1 MIRAPLRQTLELNS
15 GWTFCLGKVGRQWLA
30 GLEGNGKSVSLPHCW
45 NQYDT
50 FQMGKYSY
58 SGNGGYRK
66 SFRVP
71 EVSSPGTWFLR
82 SEGFYGL
89 SEIWLDGRRIAR
101 ADGQYLGL
109 DVPLDRLQPGE
120 RTLAIRLDNRIRRN
134 VLPGFHAPD
143 FLLYGGLVGRV
154 WLERRPTTAF
164 DLQAITVRSVID
176 EADRGSVVLHHGS
189 TGKQIRVDIFDG
201 SGDLVGQSGP
211 RPARAAETEIP
222 IDAPRP
228 WSPDDANLYR
238 AEITLLK
245 GDLALD
251 TVHLPFGFATAEF
264 RSGQGFFLNGEH
276 LYLHGANRHESI
288 PGLGAALPP
297 ELHRRDAE
305 YLKGLGCNFV
315 RLSHYPQHPAFLDAC
330 DELGLLVYPEIAT
343 WKSVRSSRGWLSAAR
358 RQMRAMILRDRHR
371 PSIILWGMGNESRS
385 HKAYLQL
392 GDIVRE
398 LDPKRS
404 TIYAE
409 NHLYRAR
416 RKKIIGIPDVWGTN
430 YELEVLSEAA
440 GASRSGTVIVAECCN
455 HPRSIKGEEN
465 EELTQLNTLHRDWE
479 GMADQPYVAGYAVW
493 GLADYATEHDD
504 RFRRLPG
511 LLDAWRRPKMAAELF
526 RARHSREPFVALFV
540 TGRGPDQPPSRFRQD
555 IDLEPGGNHLIH
567 IFSNC
572 DRVDLT
578 IDGAAPNRLEGAL
591 HFVLATGTVP
601 ERLEATGTFG
611 STTATS
617 AWRRHGNGHRIE
629 LKPRAE
635 AGPGRTLE
643 INLDVID
650 SAGITARDFNGH
662 CRLTIEGPAQL
673 RAYTEDDEALIARGE
688 GRTYVTCD
696 AVEHG
701 EVQLTASAEGLKSGS
716 TLITWG

>member
-1 MIRAPLRQTLELNS
+1 
-15 GWTFCLGKVGRQWLA
+15 
-30 GLEGNGKSVSLPHCW
+30 
-45 NQYDT
+45 
-50 FQMGKYSY
+50 MGKYSY
-58 SGNGGYRK
+58 SGFGAYRRT
-66 SFRVP
+66 FTVP

-89 SEIWLDGRRIAR
+89 TEIWLDGRRIAR

-109 DVPLDRLQPGE
+109 DVALGRLQPGE
-120 RTLAIRLDNRIRRN
+120 KTLAIRLDNRIRRN

-164 DLQAITVRSVID
+164 ELEAITVRSVID
-176 EADRGSVVLHHGS
+176 KAGQGSVVLNHGN
-189 TGKQIRVDIFDG
+189 TGHEIRVDIFDG
-201 SGDLVGQSGP
+201 SGGLVGRSAP
-211 RPARAAETEIP
+211 NTARATETEIHV
-222 IDAPRP
+222 DNPRP

-238 AEITLLK
+238 AEITLSD
-245 GDLALD
+245 GERTLD
-251 TVHLPFGFATAEF
+251 AVHLPFGFVTAEF
-264 RSGQGFFLNGEH
+264 RSGQGFFLNGTHTE
-276 LYLHGANRHESI
+276 LHGANRHEAI
-288 PGLGAALPP
+288 PGLGAAIPP

-343 WKSVRSSRGWLSAAR
+343 WKSVRSSRGWLAAAR
-358 RQMRAMILRDRHR
+358 RQMRAMMLRDRHR

-385 HKAYLQL
+385 KKAYHQL

-398 LDPKRS
+398 LDPNRS

-416 RKKIIGIPDVWGTN
+416 RQKIIGMPDVWGTN

-440 GASRSGTVIVAECCN
+440 ASSRSGTVIVAECCN
-455 HPRSIKGEEN
+455 HPASVKGLEI
-465 EELTQLNTLHRDWE
+465 EELTQLNTLHRDWK
-479 GMADQPYVAGYAVW
+479 GMADKPYVAGYAVW
-493 GLADYATEHDD
+493 GVADYATEHDD

-555 IDLEPGGNHLIH
+555 IDLEAGGKHLFH
-567 IFSNC
+567 VFSNC
-572 DRVDLT
+572 DRVNLA
-578 IDGAAPNRLEGAL
+578 IDGAAPHRLEGAL
-591 HFVLATGTVP
+591 HFVLATSAMP
-601 ERLEATGTFG
+601 ERLEATGISG

-617 AWRRHGNGHRIE
+617 EWRRHKNGHRIE
-629 LKPRAE
+629 LSPRTE
-635 AGPGRTLE
+635 AVPGRTLE
-643 INLDVID
+643 IDIDVVD
-650 SAGITARDFNGH
+650 ADGVTARDFNGH
-662 CRLTIEGPAQL
+662 CRLRLDGPAQL

-688 GRTYVTCD
+688 GRTYVTCN
-696 AVEHG
+696 AVEQG
-701 EVQLTASAEGLKSGS
+701 EVRLTASADGLESG
-716 TLITWG
+716 TTQITWRNNPA